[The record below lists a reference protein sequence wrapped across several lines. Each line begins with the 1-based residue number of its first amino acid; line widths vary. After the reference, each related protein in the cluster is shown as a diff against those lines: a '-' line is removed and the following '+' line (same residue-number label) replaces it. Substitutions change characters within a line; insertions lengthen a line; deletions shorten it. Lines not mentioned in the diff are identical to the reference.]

1 MKSVT
6 TLLLAMIF
14 VMLQPGLAQAKDYE
28 EGKQYLLLSSPQP
41 TSTGDKIEVVE
52 LFWYGCPHCYEL
64 EPDIQAWL
72 KRKPDYVELVR
83 MPAIVGPRWELLA
96 QAYYT
101 AEMLGVID
109 TVHPELFKAIH
120 EKHMKIDDVEALQA
134 FFVSQGVS
142 AEDFKNTYN
151 SFAVAVKMN
160 NARQMTR
167 RYKISGVP
175 TIIVNGKYSTGA
187 KLAGGNQ
194 AIFEVVDYLVEKE
207 HAAAPAAPAAPAGLE
222 VN

>member
-6 TLLLAMIF
+6 TLLLALFI
-14 VMLQPGLAQAKDYE
+14 VVLLPGSALAKDYQ
-28 EGKQYLLLSSPQP
+28 EGKEYLLLSPQQP

-64 EPDIQAWL
+64 EPQVQAWL
-72 KRKPDYVELVR
+72 KNKPADVELVR
-83 MPAIVGPRWELLA
+83 MPAVLGQRWELLA

-101 AEMLGVID
+101 AELLGITD
-109 TVHPELFKAIH
+109 KIHPALFAAIH
-120 EKHMKIDDVEALQA
+120 DKHMKIDDEAALQA
-134 FFVSQGVS
+134 FFVDQGVS
-142 AEDFKNTYN
+142 AEDFKKTFN

-160 NARQMTR
+160 NSRQMTR
-167 RYKISGVP
+167 RYKITGVP

-187 KLAGGNQ
+187 KLAGSNQ
-194 AIFEVVDYLVEKE
+194 ALFEVVDYLVAQER
-207 HAAAPAAPAAPAGLE
+207 AAAPAAPAGLV

>member
-6 TLLLAMIF
+6 TLLLALLF
-14 VMLQPGLAQAKDYE
+14 VAMLPGTALSSEYQ
-28 EGKQYLLLSSPQP
+28 EGKEYLLLSTPQP

-52 LFWYGCPHCYEL
+52 LFWYGCPHCFEL
-64 EPDIQAWL
+64 EPEIQAWL
-72 KRKPDYVELVR
+72 QRKPEDVELVR
-83 MPAIVGPRWELLA
+83 MPAIVGARWELLA

-101 AEMLGVID
+101 AELLGITD
-109 TVHPELFKAIH
+109 KIHPALFEAIH
-120 EKHMKIDDVEALQA
+120 EKNMKIDDEAALQA
-134 FFVSQGVS
+134 FFVDQGVS
-142 AEDFKNTYN
+142 AEDFKKTFK

-187 KLAGGNQ
+187 KLAGSNK
-194 AIFEVVDYLVEKE
+194 AVFEVVDYLVEQE
-207 HAAAPAAPAAPAGLE
+207 RPAAAAE
-222 VN
+222 MVVN

>member
-6 TLLLAMIF
+6 TLLLAMFF
-14 VMLQPGLAQAKDYE
+14 VVLQPGLAQAKDYE
-28 EGKQYLLLSSPQP
+28 EGKEYQLLSSPQP

-64 EPDIQAWL
+64 EPDMQEWL
-72 KRKPDYVELVR
+72 KRKPEYVELVR

-101 AEMLGVID
+101 AELLGNID
-109 TVHPELFKAIH
+109 TIHPALFKALH
-120 EKHMKIDDVEALQA
+120 EKHMKINDEAALQA
-134 FFVSQGVS
+134 FFVDQGVS
-142 AEDFKNTYN
+142 AEDFKNTFN
-151 SFAVAVKMN
+151 SFAVSVKMN

-187 KLAGGNQ
+187 KQAGGNKGV
-194 AIFEVVDYLVEKE
+194 FEVVDYLVEQE
-207 HAAAPAAPAAPAGLE
+207 HAARPAAPTGMV

>member
-6 TLLLAMIF
+6 TLLLALLF
-14 VMLQPGLAQAKDYE
+14 AAMLPGTALAGEYQ
-28 EGKQYLLLSSPQP
+28 EGKEYLLLSTPQP

-52 LFWYGCPHCYEL
+52 LFWYGCPQCFEL
-64 EPDIQAWL
+64 EPEIQAWL
-72 KRKPDYVELVR
+72 QRKPDDVELVR

-101 AEMLGVID
+101 AELLGITD
-109 TVHPELFKAIH
+109 TIHPALFEALH
-120 EKHMKIDDVEALQA
+120 EKNMKIDDEAALQA
-134 FFVSQGVS
+134 FFVDQGVS
-142 AEDFKNTYN
+142 ADDFKKTFK

-175 TIIVNGKYSTGA
+175 TVIVNGKYSTGA
-187 KLAGGNQ
+187 KLAGSNK
-194 AIFEVVDYLVEKE
+194 AVFEVVDYLVEQE
-207 HAAAPAAPAAPAGLE
+207 RPAAAAEMA

>member
-6 TLLLAMIF
+6 TLLLAMFF
-14 VMLQPGLAQAKDYE
+14 VVLQPGLAQAKDYE
-28 EGKQYLLLSSPQP
+28 EGKEYQLLSSPQP
-41 TSTGDKIEVVE
+41 TSTGDKIEIVE

-64 EPDIQAWL
+64 EPDMQAWL
-72 KRKPDYVELVR
+72 KRKPEYVELVR

-101 AEMLGVID
+101 AELLGIID
-109 TVHPELFKAIH
+109 TIHPALFKALH
-120 EKHMKIDDVEALQA
+120 EKNMKINDEAALQA
-134 FFVSQGVS
+134 FFVDQGVS
-142 AEDFKNTYN
+142 AEDFRNTFN
-151 SFAVAVKMN
+151 SFAVSVKMN

-187 KLAGGNQ
+187 KQAGGNKGV
-194 AIFEVVDYLVEKE
+194 FEVVDYLVEQE
-207 HAAAPAAPAAPAGLE
+207 HAAAPAAPAG
-222 VN
+222 VVIN

>member
-6 TLLLAMIF
+6 TLLLALFF
-14 VMLQPGLAQAKDYE
+14 VVLQPGLAQAKDYE
-28 EGKQYLLLSSPQP
+28 EGKEYQVLSSPQP
-41 TSTGDKIEVVE
+41 TSTGDRIEVVE
-52 LFWYGCPHCYEL
+52 LFWYGCPHCYEM
-64 EPDIQAWL
+64 EPAVQAWL

-101 AEMLGVID
+101 AELLGVVD
-109 TVHPELFKAIH
+109 TLHPALFEALH
-120 EKHMKIDDVEALQA
+120 DKHMKINDEAALQA
-134 FFVSQGVS
+134 FFVDQGVS
-142 AEDFKNTYN
+142 ADDFQNTFN

-175 TIIVNGKYSTGA
+175 TVIVNGKYSTGA
-187 KLAGGNQ
+187 KLAGSNQ
-194 AIFEVVDYLVEKE
+194 GVFEVVDYLVEQE
-207 HAAAPAAPAAPAGLE
+207 HTAAPAAPSGVV

>member
-6 TLLLAMIF
+6 TLLLALF
-14 VMLQPGLAQAKDYE
+14 LVVLLPGSALAKDYQ
-28 EGKQYLLLSSPQP
+28 EGKEYVLLSPQQP

-64 EPDIQAWL
+64 EPEVQAWL
-72 KRKPDYVELVR
+72 KNKPGDVELVR
-83 MPAIVGPRWELLA
+83 MPAVLGQRWELLA

-101 AEMLGVID
+101 AELLGITD
-109 TVHPELFKAIH
+109 KIHPALFAAIH
-120 EKHMKIDDVEALQA
+120 DKHMKIDDETALQA
-134 FFVSQGVS
+134 FFVDQGVS
-142 AEDFKNTYN
+142 AEDFKKTFN

-160 NARQMTR
+160 NSRQMTR
-167 RYKISGVP
+167 RYKITGVP

-187 KLAGGNQ
+187 KLAGSNQ
-194 AIFEVVDYLVEKE
+194 ALFEVVDYLVEQE
-207 HAAAPAAPAAPAGLE
+207 RAAAPAAPAGLV

>member
-6 TLLLAMIF
+6 TLLLAMFF
-14 VMLQPGLAQAKDYE
+14 VVLQPGLAQAKDYE
-28 EGKQYLLLSSPQP
+28 EGKEYQLLSSPQP

-64 EPDIQAWL
+64 EPDMQAWL
-72 KRKPDYVELVR
+72 KRKPEYVELVR

-101 AEMLGVID
+101 AELLDIVD
-109 TVHPELFKAIH
+109 TIHLALFKAIH
-120 EKHMKIDDVEALQA
+120 EKHMKINDEAALQA
-134 FFVSQGVS
+134 FFVEQGVS
-142 AEDFKNTYN
+142 AEDFRNTYN

-167 RYKISGVP
+167 RYRISGVP

-187 KLAGGNQ
+187 KLAGSNKG
-194 AIFEVVDYLVEKE
+194 IFDVVDYLVEQE
-207 HAAAPAAPAAPAGLE
+207 HAAAPAAPAGV
-222 VN
+222 VNN

>member
-6 TLLLAMIF
+6 TLLLAMLF
-14 VMLQPGLAQAKDYE
+14 AVVQPGLAQANEYQ
-28 EGKQYLLLSSPQP
+28 EGKEYLLLSTPQP

-64 EPDIQAWL
+64 EPEVQAWL

-101 AEMLGVID
+101 AELLGISD
-109 TVHPELFKAIH
+109 KMHIALFEALHDKN
-120 EKHMKIDDVEALQA
+120 MKIDDEAALQA
-134 FFVSQGVS
+134 FFVDQGVS
-142 AEDFKNTYN
+142 TEDFEKTFN

-160 NARQMTR
+160 NSRQMTR
-167 RYKISGVP
+167 RYKITGVP
-175 TIIVNGKYSTGA
+175 TVIVNGKYSTGA
-187 KLAGGNQ
+187 KLAGSNQ
-194 AIFEVVDYLVEKE
+194 GVFKVVDYLVEQE
-207 HAAAPAAPAAPAGLE
+207 HVAAPAAPADLV

>member
-6 TLLLAMIF
+6 TLLLALF
-14 VMLQPGLAQAKDYE
+14 LVVLLPGSALAKDYQ
-28 EGKQYLLLSSPQP
+28 EGKEYLLLSPQQP

-64 EPDIQAWL
+64 EPEVQAWL
-72 KRKPDYVELVR
+72 KNKPGDVELVR
-83 MPAIVGPRWELLA
+83 MPAVLGQRWELLA

-101 AEMLGVID
+101 AELLGITD
-109 TVHPELFKAIH
+109 KIHPALFAAIH
-120 EKHMKIDDVEALQA
+120 DKHMKIDDEAALQA
-134 FFVSQGVS
+134 FFVDQGVS
-142 AEDFKNTYN
+142 AEDFKKTFN

-160 NARQMTR
+160 NSRQMTR
-167 RYKISGVP
+167 RYKITGVP

-187 KLAGGNQ
+187 KLAGSNQ
-194 AIFEVVDYLVEKE
+194 ALFEVVDYLVEQE
-207 HAAAPAAPAAPAGLE
+207 RAAAPAAPAGLV

>member
-6 TLLLAMIF
+6 TLLLAMFF
-14 VMLQPGLAQAKDYE
+14 VVLQPGLAQAKDYE
-28 EGKQYLLLSSPQP
+28 EGKEYQLLSSPQP

-64 EPDIQAWL
+64 EPDMQAWL
-72 KRKPDYVELVR
+72 KRKPEYVELVR

-101 AEMLGVID
+101 AELLGIID
-109 TVHPELFKAIH
+109 TIHPALFKALH
-120 EKHMKIDDVEALQA
+120 EKHMKINDEAALQA
-134 FFVSQGVS
+134 FFVDQGVS
-142 AEDFKNTYN
+142 AEDFRNTFN
-151 SFAVAVKMN
+151 SFAVSVKMN

-187 KLAGGNQ
+187 KQAGGNKG
-194 AIFEVVDYLVEKE
+194 AFEVVDYLVEQE
-207 HAAAPAAPAAPAGLE
+207 HAAAPAAPAGL
-222 VN
+222 VIN

>member
-6 TLLLAMIF
+6 TLLLAILF
-14 VMLQPGLAQAKDYE
+14 VLVQPGLAQAKEYQ
-28 EGKQYLLLSSPQP
+28 EGKEYLLLSSPQP
-41 TSTGDKIEVVE
+41 TSTGDKVEVVE
-52 LFWYGCPHCYEL
+52 LFWYGCPHCYDL
-64 EPDIQAWL
+64 EPEVQAWL

-101 AEMLGVID
+101 AEFLGIGD
-109 TVHPELFKAIH
+109 TMHTALFDAIH
-120 EKHMKIDDVEALQA
+120 KKHMKIDDEAALQA
-134 FFVSQGVS
+134 FFVDQGVS
-142 AEDFKNTYN
+142 AEDFKKTFN

-167 RYKISGVP
+167 RYKITGVP
-175 TIIVNGKYSTGA
+175 TVIVNGKYSTGA
-187 KLAGGNQ
+187 KLAGSNEG
-194 AIFEVVDYLVEKE
+194 IFEVVDYLVEQE
-207 HAAAPAAPAAPAGLE
+207 HVTAPAAPAGVV

>member
-6 TLLLAMIF
+6 TLLLALLF
-14 VMLQPGLAQAKDYE
+14 VMVLPGFARAMDYQ
-28 EGKQYLLLSSPQP
+28 EGKQYTLLGTPQP

-52 LFWYGCPHCYEL
+52 LFWYGCPHCYDL
-64 EPDIQAWL
+64 EPEVQAWL
-72 KRKPDYVELVR
+72 QHKPDDVELVY
-83 MPAIVGPRWELLA
+83 MPAILGNRWELLA

-101 AEMLGVID
+101 AELLGIVDRI
-109 TVHPELFKAIH
+109 HPALFDAIH
-120 EKHMKIDDVEALQA
+120 KKHMKINDEEALQA
-134 FFVSQGVS
+134 FFVDQGVS
-142 AEDFKNTYN
+142 PDDFKKTFN

-167 RYKISGVP
+167 RYRITGVP

-187 KLAGGNQ
+187 KLAGSNQ
-194 AIFEVVDYLVEKE
+194 AVFEVVDYLVEKE
-207 HAAAPAAPAAPAGLE
+207 RATAPAAPAGLT

>member
-6 TLLLAMIF
+6 TLLLAMLF
-14 VMLQPGLAQAKDYE
+14 VMLQPGLAQAREYQ
-28 EGKQYLLLSSPQP
+28 EGKEYLLLSSPQP
-41 TSTGDKIEVVE
+41 TSTGDKVEVVE

-64 EPDIQAWL
+64 EPQVQAWL
-72 KRKPDYVELVR
+72 KRKPDYAELVR

-101 AEMLGVID
+101 AELLGISD
-109 TVHPELFKAIH
+109 TMHSALFEALHK
-120 EKHMKIDDVEALQA
+120 KNMKIDDEATLQA
-134 FFVSQGVS
+134 FFIAQGVS
-142 AEDFKNTYN
+142 AEDFQKTFK

-167 RYKISGVP
+167 RYKVSGVP
-175 TIIVNGKYSTGA
+175 TVIVNGKYSTGA
-187 KLAGGNQ
+187 KLAGSNEGV
-194 AIFEVVDYLVEKE
+194 FEVVDYLVEQE
-207 HAAAPAAPAAPAGLE
+207 HVAAPVAPADLV

>member
-6 TLLLAMIF
+6 TLLLALLIA
-14 VMLQPGLAQAKDYE
+14 VVLPGYALAKEYQ
-28 EGKQYLLLSSPQP
+28 EGKEYLLLGTPQP

-52 LFWYGCPHCYEL
+52 LFWYGCPHCFDL
-64 EPDIQAWL
+64 EPQVQAWL
-72 KRKPDYVELVR
+72 KRKPEDVELVR
-83 MPAIVGPRWELLA
+83 MPAILGSRWELLA

-101 AEMLGVID
+101 ADLLGI
-109 TVHPELFKAIH
+109 TAKIHPALFEAVH
-120 EKHMKIDDVEALQA
+120 EKHMNINDEAALQA
-134 FFVSQGVS
+134 FFVDQGVS
-142 AEDFKNTYN
+142 ADDFKKTFN

-187 KLAGGNQ
+187 KQAGSNQ
-194 AIFEVVDYLVEKE
+194 AVFDVVDYLVEQE
-207 HAAAPAAPAAPAGLE
+207 RAASSAAPADVVA
-222 VN
+222 N

>member
-6 TLLLAMIF
+6 TLLLAMFF
-14 VMLQPGLAQAKDYE
+14 VMLQPGLVQAKDYE
-28 EGKQYLLLSSPQP
+28 EGKEYQLLSSPQP
-41 TSTGDKIEVVE
+41 TSTGDRIEVVE

-64 EPDIQAWL
+64 EPDMQAWL
-72 KRKPDYVELVR
+72 ERKPEYVELVR

-101 AEMLGVID
+101 AELLGIID
-109 TVHPELFKAIH
+109 TIHPALFKALH
-120 EKHMKIDDVEALQA
+120 EKNMKINDEAALQA
-134 FFVSQGVS
+134 FFVDQGVS
-142 AEDFKNTYN
+142 AEDFRNTFN
-151 SFAVAVKMN
+151 SFAVSVKMN

-187 KLAGGNQ
+187 KQAGGNKGV
-194 AIFEVVDYLVEKE
+194 FEVVDYLVEQE
-207 HAAAPAAPAAPAGLE
+207 HAAAPAAPAG
-222 VN
+222 VVIN

>member
-6 TLLLAMIF
+6 TLLLALFF
-14 VMLQPGLAQAKDYE
+14 VVLQPGLAQAKDYK
-28 EGKQYLLLSSPQP
+28 EGKEYQLLSSPQP

-52 LFWYGCPHCYEL
+52 LFWYGCPHCYDM
-64 EPDIQAWL
+64 EPAVQAWL

-101 AEMLGVID
+101 AELLGVSD
-109 TVHPELFKAIH
+109 TIHPALFEAIH
-120 EKHMKIDDVEALQA
+120 DKHMKINDEAALQA
-134 FFVSQGVS
+134 FFVDQGVS
-142 AEDFKNTYN
+142 ADDFQNTFN

-167 RYKISGVP
+167 RYKVSGVP
-175 TIIVNGKYSTGA
+175 TVIVNGKYSTGA
-187 KLAGGNQ
+187 KLAGSNQ
-194 AIFEVVDYLVEKE
+194 GVFEVVDYLVEQE
-207 HAAAPAAPAAPAGLE
+207 HAAAPAAPSGVV

>member
-6 TLLLAMIF
+6 TLLLALFF
-14 VMLQPGLAQAKDYE
+14 VVLLPGSAQAKEYQ
-28 EGKQYLLLSSPQP
+28 EGKEYELLATQQP

-52 LFWYGCPHCYEL
+52 LFWYGCPHCFEL

-72 KRKPDYVELVR
+72 KHKPEDVELVR
-83 MPAIVGPRWELLA
+83 MPAVLGQRWELLA

-101 AEMLGVID
+101 AELLDITD
-109 TVHPELFKAIH
+109 KIHPALFEAIH
-120 EKHMKIDDVEALQA
+120 EKHMKIDDEAALQA
-134 FFVSQGVS
+134 FFVDQGVS
-142 AEDFKNTYN
+142 AEDFKKTFN

-160 NARQMTR
+160 NSRQMTR

-187 KLAGGNQ
+187 KLAGSNQ
-194 AIFEVVDYLVEKE
+194 ALFEVVDYLVEQE
-207 HAAAPAAPAAPAGLE
+207 RAAAPVVPADVV